1 MPARTTTGTIAALLL
16 AALFV
21 AAPASAKEKTPEQL
35 ALEGINKVLEALN
48 LFMDSIPQYEAPE
61 VLKNGDIIIRRKHKN
76 SDKGW
81 QPEKKA
87 PKRKDDNTNGDDLE
101 KTRL

>member
-21 AAPASAKEKTPEQL
+21 TAPASAQEKRPEEL
-35 ALEGINKVLEALN
+35 ALEGINKVLQALN

-61 VLKNGDIIIRRKHKN
+61 VLENGDIIIRRKHKN
-76 SDKGW
+76 TDKGW

-87 PKRKDDNTNGDDLE
+87 PKRGNDDTKGDDLE